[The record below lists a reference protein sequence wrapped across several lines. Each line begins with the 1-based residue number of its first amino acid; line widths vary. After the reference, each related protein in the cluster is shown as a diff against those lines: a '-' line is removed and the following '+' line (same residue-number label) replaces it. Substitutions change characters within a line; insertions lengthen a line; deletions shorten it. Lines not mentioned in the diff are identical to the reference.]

1 MMKQR
6 LAYFTG
12 ATLPERM
19 FRVGVILIF
28 LLLRAPLCSA
38 LPETETP
45 NVSTAGPE
53 AKALPL
59 PRIGVRKRPGAPGEF
74 YRCDTGE
81 CFLPKGFNHTVLE
94 KGATGWHA
102 TFNAGVYDPAKME
115 ETLRAMA
122 AIGANTIRVW
132 AWGTQDASGFTGA
145 ADNEGLNPAYM
156 ENFVDFLRRSGRA
169 GLYVVPILDETPH
182 NATYNAVAAG
192 AEQLSDD
199 GPIQGY
205 NRNYLSPGALPAKA
219 AAAADFVRYIR
230 DADPALLNTVLGW
243 SFANEAFVNNTQG
256 PFDLS
261 AGTVVTVSGRAY
273 DMAEDARRQACY
285 DESIVHWANTM
296 ADTVKEV
303 DPHALTTVG
312 MWTSDAH
319 GRPPVN
325 YLRADG
331 KDPRVPPR
339 PSVLAAP
346 ECRLDFLDIHV
357 YPWDGTSRV
366 NRDAHEA
373 DAVAAGGK
381 PVLVGEYGVFKNK
394 TADEARIMMRD
405 MVEQAVRLGYRGAL
419 HWAWDL
425 TMVEGQTWSAVEEGL
440 GACLMQIDLQP
451 R

>member
-1 MMKQR
+1 MGVL
-6 LAYFTG
+6 LA
-12 ATLPERM
+12 
-19 FRVGVILIF
+19 
-28 LLLRAPLCSA
+28 LCSLC
-38 LPETETP
+38 LPRYGAAADVGAPRTSPVVSET
-45 NVSTAGPE
+45 
-53 AKALPL
+53 KAAEL
-59 PRIGVRKRPGAPGEF
+59 PRIGVKRNPGAPGEF

-81 CFLPKGFNHTVLE
+81 RFLPKGFNHTVLE
-94 KGATGWHA
+94 NGATGWHA
-102 TFNAGVYDPAKME
+102 TFNVGVYDPAKMDA
-115 ETLRAMA
+115 TLRAMA
-122 AIGANTIRVW
+122 VAGANTVRVW
-132 AWGTQDASGFTGA
+132 AWGTQDASGFTGSP
-145 ADNEGLNPAYM
+145 DNEGLNPAYM
-156 ENFVDFLRRSGRA
+156 ENFMDFLRRSGRV
-169 GLYVVPILDETPH
+169 GLHVIPILDETPH
-182 NATYNAVAAG
+182 NASYNAVAAR
-192 AEQLSDD
+192 AEEVAADS
-199 GPIQGY
+199 PIQGY
-205 NRNYLSPGALPAKA
+205 NRNYLSPGPLAAKV

-243 SFANEAFVNNTQG
+243 SFANEVCVNNTQG

-261 AGTVVTVSGRAY
+261 AGTVITASGRAY

-285 DESIVHWANTM
+285 DESIVHWVNAL
-296 ADTVKEV
+296 ADAVKEV
-303 DPHALTTVG
+303 DPHTLTTVG

-325 YLRADG
+325 CLRADG

-346 ECRLDFLDIHV
+346 ECRLDFLDIHI

-394 TADEARIMMRD
+394 TAAEARIMMRD
-405 MVEQAVRLGYRGAL
+405 MVEQAVSLGYRGAL

-440 GACLMQIDLQP
+440 GAYLMQVDL
-451 R
+451 